1 MSESVL
7 RENQQRQALRF
18 RGSTFNYLCNNISL
32 IHFLKTY
39 LRKLTQ
45 KINSIRGCSIIHKNP
60 ISFLREN
67 LKHKLCLYASTTYQ
81 EIIPSKPLSIYCF
94 TQISKTWLFF
104 TNYRKSLT
112 EPMKGF
118 IKHPS
123 INQEVKQILYLNN
136 QKLNCIEETVESN
149 K

>member
-1 MSESVL
+1 MSESIL

-45 KINSIRGCSIIHKNP
+45 KINSIRGCSYTKTQLV
-60 ISFLREN
+60 FFGKN
-67 LKHKLCLYASTTYQ
+67 LKNKLCLYASTTYQ
-81 EIIPSKPLSIYCF
+81 VIIPSKPLSIYYF
-94 TQISKTWLFF
+94 TQILKTWLFF
-104 TNYRKSLT
+104 TNYRKSMT

-118 IKHPS
+118 IEHPT
-123 INQEVKQILYLNN
+123 INQEVKQILFLNN
-136 QKLNCIEETVESN
+136 QKLNCIEKTVESN
-149 K
+149 